1 MLYQL
6 GATGFGVWA
15 IKHLVSPLQR
25 YIYRTSEGRVLSSI
39 GLGKDVLL
47 LTTIGR
53 RTGKER
59 TIPVFYLREGERIVI
74 CNVRPKSERTNPWV
88 INLRSYPVA
97 RLQIGRDTA
106 KYQARR
112 ATDDEIKRL
121 WPQLIKLWPAFKVH
135 FENGGRRSIF
145 VLQKLT
151 L

>member
-1 MLYQL
+1 M
-6 GATGFGVWA
+6 G
-15 IKHLVSPLQR
+15 S
-25 YIYRTSEGRVLSSI
+25 
-39 GLGKDVLL
+39 GKDVLL
-47 LTTIGR
+47 LTTKGR

-59 TIPVFYLREGERIVI
+59 TVPVFYLREGERIVI

-97 RLQIGRDTA
+97 KLQIGRDTTQ
-106 KYQARR
+106 YQARR